1 MENQGSSLL
10 NLIIVEEGSELEL
23 KLDGWQE

>member
-10 NLIIVEEGSELEL
+10 NWIIVEEGSELEL
-23 KLDGWQE
+23 ELDGWQE